1 MILDIIIS
9 VYNKEKSI
17 SNYYNKLEE
26 ELKNIKHRIIFVD
39 DASNDKT
46 LEVLKEIQKENEATV
61 KIISLA
67 KKHDKDTSI
76 YAGLCNITH
85 DLVCI
90 VDLDLQAN
98 ISYISKMYEF
108 ITTHTEY
115 DQVCMLPNKRKNM
128 SLVKRIGG
136 HLFYKL
142 MNRLSTIKFMEDAS
156 DFRMFNTSVKEA
168 VLSLS
173 ENNRFSKGIFNWVG
187 FNTKSMI
194 YDVEP
199 RLYGKTKFNFKRSV
213 NYALIGIIDYAEN
226 PLNIFA
232 RLGLI
237 NLFGGFVLLI
247 YLVIKSIIL
256 NELYMKFYLLLAIIF
271 ILAGIIMLGISF
283 ICLYLSRM
291 QVEIKKRPIYI
302 IKKIQE
308 K

>member
-1 MILDIIIS
+1 MKNASGKYTAIIDGDMQQNPKYLIEM
-9 VYNKEKSI
+9 YDFLEKNK
-17 SNYYNKLEE
+17 
-26 ELKNIKHRIIFVD
+26 
-39 DASNDKT
+39 
-46 LEVLKEIQKENEATV
+46 
-61 KIISLA
+61 
-67 KKHDKDTSI
+67 
-76 YAGLCNITH
+76 
-85 DLVCI
+85 
-90 VDLDLQAN
+90 
-98 ISYISKMYEF
+98 
-108 ITTHTEY
+108 EY

-142 MNRLSTIKFMEDAS
+142 MNRLSTIKFTEDAS

-232 RLGLI
+232 KLGLI

>member
-1 MILDIIIS
+1 MKLS
-9 VYNKEKSI
+9 VIVPVFN
-17 SNYYNKLEE
+17 EE
-26 ELKNIKHRIIFVD
+26 ENVHKVYMTIKKNLKDIKHEIIFV
-39 DASNDKT
+39 NDGSVDNT
-46 LEVLKEIQKENEATV
+46 YKELDKIYKLGSGI
-61 KIISLA
+61 KIITFSRNFG
-67 KKHDKDTSI
+67 KDAAI
-76 YAGLCNITH
+76 YAGMKNASGKYTAIIDGDMQQNPKYLIE
-85 DLVCI
+85 
-90 VDLDLQAN
+90 
-98 ISYISKMYEF
+98 MYDFLEKNK
-108 ITTHTEY
+108 EY

-256 NELYMKFYLLLAIIF
+256 NELYMKFYLLLSVIF
-271 ILAGIIMLGISF
+271 VLAGIIMLGISF

-291 QVEIKKRPIYI
+291 QVEIKKRPIYV

>member
-1 MILDIIIS
+1 MKLS
-9 VYNKEKSI
+9 VIVPVFN
-17 SNYYNKLEE
+17 EE
-26 ELKNIKHRIIFVD
+26 ENVHKVYMTIKKNLKDIKHEIIFV
-39 DASNDKT
+39 NDGSVDNT
-46 LEVLKEIQKENEATV
+46 YKELDKIYKLGSGI
-61 KIISLA
+61 KIITFSRNFG
-67 KKHDKDTSI
+67 KDAAI
-76 YAGLCNITH
+76 YAGMKNASGKYTAIIDGDMQQNPKYLIE
-85 DLVCI
+85 
-90 VDLDLQAN
+90 
-98 ISYISKMYEF
+98 MYDFLEKNN
-108 ITTHTEY
+108 EY

-302 IKKIQE
+302 IKKI
-308 K
+308 

>member
-1 MILDIIIS
+1 MKLS
-9 VYNKEKSI
+9 VIVPVFN
-17 SNYYNKLEE
+17 EE
-26 ELKNIKHRIIFVD
+26 ENVHKVYMTIKKILKDIKHEIIFV
-39 DASNDKT
+39 NDGSVDNT
-46 LEVLKEIQKENEATV
+46 YKELDKIYKLGSGI
-61 KIISLA
+61 KIITFSRNFG
-67 KKHDKDTSI
+67 KDAAI
-76 YAGLCNITH
+76 YAGMKNASGKYTAIIDGDMQQNPKYLIE
-85 DLVCI
+85 
-90 VDLDLQAN
+90 
-98 ISYISKMYEF
+98 MYDFLEKNK
-108 ITTHTEY
+108 EY

-256 NELYMKFYLLLAIIF
+256 NELYMKFYLLLSVIF
-271 ILAGIIMLGISF
+271 VLAGIIMLGISF

-291 QVEIKKRPIYI
+291 QVEIKKRPIYV

>member
-1 MILDIIIS
+1 MKLS
-9 VYNKEKSI
+9 VIVPVFN
-17 SNYYNKLEE
+17 EE
-26 ELKNIKHRIIFVD
+26 ENVHKVYMTIKKNLKDIKHEIIFV
-39 DASNDKT
+39 NDGSVDNT
-46 LEVLKEIQKENEATV
+46 YKELDKIYKLGSGI
-61 KIISLA
+61 KIITFSRNFG
-67 KKHDKDTSI
+67 KDAAI
-76 YAGLCNITH
+76 YAGMKNASGKYTAIIDGDMQQNPKYLIE
-85 DLVCI
+85 
-90 VDLDLQAN
+90 
-98 ISYISKMYEF
+98 MYDFLEKNK
-108 ITTHTEY
+108 EY

>member
-1 MILDIIIS
+1 MKLS
-9 VYNKEKSI
+9 VIVPVFN
-17 SNYYNKLEE
+17 EE
-26 ELKNIKHRIIFVD
+26 ENVHKVYMTIKKNLKDIKHEIIFV
-39 DASNDKT
+39 NDGSVDNT
-46 LEVLKEIQKENEATV
+46 YKELDKIYKLGSGI
-61 KIISLA
+61 KIITFSRNFG
-67 KKHDKDTSI
+67 KDAAI
-76 YAGLCNITH
+76 YAGMKNASGKYTAIIDGDMQQNPKYLIE
-85 DLVCI
+85 
-90 VDLDLQAN
+90 
-98 ISYISKMYEF
+98 MYDFLEKNK
-108 ITTHTEY
+108 EY

-142 MNRLSTIKFMEDAS
+142 MNRLSTIKFTEDAS

-232 RLGLI
+232 KLGLI

>member
-1 MILDIIIS
+1 MKLS
-9 VYNKEKSI
+9 VIVPVFN
-17 SNYYNKLEE
+17 EE
-26 ELKNIKHRIIFVD
+26 ENVHKVYMTIKKNLKDIKHEIIFV
-39 DASNDKT
+39 NDGSVDNT
-46 LEVLKEIQKENEATV
+46 YKELDKIYKLGSGI
-61 KIISLA
+61 KIITFSRNFG
-67 KKHDKDTSI
+67 KDAAI
-76 YAGLCNITH
+76 YAGMKNASGKYTAIIDGDMQQNPKYLIE
-85 DLVCI
+85 
-90 VDLDLQAN
+90 
-98 ISYISKMYEF
+98 MYDFLEKNK
-108 ITTHTEY
+108 EY
-115 DQVCMLPNKRKNM
+115 DQVCMLPNKRKNV

-142 MNRLSTIKFMEDAS
+142 MNRLSTINFREDAS

-256 NELYMKFYLLLAIIF
+256 NELYMKFYLLLSVIF
-271 ILAGIIMLGISF
+271 VLAGIIMLGISF

-291 QVEIKKRPIYI
+291 QVEIKKRPIYV